1 MHDAVHSIGQLL
13 APWQS
18 LYSNS
23 KVVSGAVTFVHLA
36 ALLFGGGFAV
46 AADRATL
53 RAARSSPERRRH
65 FLQELATVHRPVVV
79 ALAILFCSGL
89 LQAAADVE
97 TFATSPV
104 FWAKLT
110 LVALLLANGYVLT
123 RTETRLRASGGSAR
137 DPLWARLRR
146 TAIAS
151 VVLWT
156 AIVLVGTMLT
166 SSS

>member
-1 MHDAVHSIGQLL
+1 MHDVVHSIGQLL

-18 LYSNS
+18 LYSGS
-23 KVVSGAVTFVHLA
+23 KVVSGAMTFVHLG

-53 RAARSSPERRRH
+53 RAARLSPERRWH
-65 FLQELATVHRPVVV
+65 FLQDLAAVHRPVVV
-79 ALAILFCSGL
+79 ALSVLFVSGL

-97 TFATSPV
+97 TFAISPV
-104 FWAKLT
+104 FWTKLT

-123 RTETRLRASGGSAR
+123 RTETRLRESGGSAR
-137 DPLWARLRR
+137 DPLWTRLRR

-156 AIVLVGTMLT
+156 AIVLAGTILT